1 MTLSLER
8 PLVSVVMANHNG
20 ARFLAEA
27 LRSALAQ
34 SLAAIEVVL
43 ADDGSTDDSLTIAR
57 AIAAED
63 RRLVI
68 LPPALQGGPGA
79 ARNRALAAARGH
91 WIAVMDSDDLM
102 HPERLARLLEVAEQ
116 TGCDILADDMLA
128 FFADGSAPR
137 PLLRGRLALPVEIDL
152 ATYVRANALFGRLPA
167 LGYLKPLV
175 RTALLRRSGI
185 RYDPALRIAEDY
197 DLVARLLAMGARFR
211 ILPELT
217 YFYRRHDASTSH
229 RLRRGDLT
237 AMLVSDSAFRA
248 AIGPQDAATEAAF
261 RHRRASIE
269 RALAYD
275 AILAALKAGDPA
287 TAFRE
292 AFRSP
297 GGAALLRLPLRD
309 RLTRMLVR
317 LRPVARPVAAP
328 APAPEGEA
336 RRRRVHVVS
345 RNRVTGRES
354 GSSAYLLG
362 LCGAMAEAG
371 HELHLTWPSPA
382 PLGRTPVLRLR
393 PEMAVFRSV
402 SMRGAWRVGRFLVAR
417 DPAIWAAAGLG
428 IADRLLRKAGLGLG
442 RLVRK
447 APYAV
452 AVPWRPE
459 DLLHVAARIRGEAD
473 VVVADYAFLT
483 PAFPYALSPAARR
496 IVVMHDLF
504 SSRAAQF
511 ARAGSMDSV
520 ALIDQASELRLLG
533 AADAVVAIQGE
544 EGAFIRQS
552 LPGRQVIVAPLAA
565 EPVAA
570 PQLGEGASLLFVGS
584 DTAPN
589 LDGLRWFLREV
600 LPRIRQ
606 AVPQAELHVAGK
618 AGPAIGP
625 LPEALAGAVRILGL
639 VPDLAPH
646 YRAAAVV
653 VSPLLVGSGLKV
665 KLVEA
670 LSQGKAVVATS
681 VTLQGVQEECAPAV
695 LPVDEARDFA
705 AEVVALLLDPVLRGE
720 RAAASLQVARERF
733 SAASCY
739 AGLLGYLATGRVED
753 AAAAPKQGGLSAA

>member
-1 MTLSLER
+1 MIPSPER

-43 ADDGSTDDSLTIAR
+43 ADDGSTDDSLAIAR
-57 AIAAED
+57 ALAAED
-63 RRLVI
+63 RRLIV
-68 LPPALQGGPGA
+68 LPPAPNGGPGA
-79 ARNRALAAARGH
+79 ARNRGLAAARGR

-137 PLLRGRLALPVEIDL
+137 PLLRGRLALPAEIDL

-167 LGYLKPLV
+167 LGYLKPLI

-237 AMLVSDSAFRA
+237 AMLASDSAFRA

-287 TAFRE
+287 AALRE
-292 AFRSP
+292 AIRSP

-309 RLTRMLVR
+309 RLARMLAR
-317 LRPVARPVAAP
+317 LRPVV

-336 RRRRVHVVS
+336 RRLRVHVVS

-362 LCGAMAEAG
+362 LCGAMAAAG

-393 PEMAVFRSV
+393 PEMALFRSI
-402 SMRGAWRVGRFLVAR
+402 SMRGTWRMGPFLLAR
-417 DPAIWAAAGLG
+417 DPKIWVAAGLG
-428 IADRLLRKAGLGLG
+428 IADRLLHRAGLGLG
-442 RLVRK
+442 GLARK

-452 AVPWRPE
+452 AVPWQTE
-459 DLLHVAARIRGEAD
+459 DLLHVATRIRGAAD

-511 ARAGSMDSV
+511 ARAGTQDSV
-520 ALIDQASELRLLG
+520 ALLDQASELRLLG

-544 EGAFIRQS
+544 EGAFIRQA

-570 PQLGEGASLLFVGS
+570 PQPGEGAGLLFVGS

-606 AVPQAELHVAGK
+606 AVPEVVLEVAGK

-625 LPEALAGAVRILGL
+625 LPEALAGTVRILGL

-681 VTLQGVQEECAPAV
+681 VTLQGVQEACAPAV
-695 LPVDEARDFA
+695 LPVDATDDFA
-705 AEVVALLLDPVLRGE
+705 AEIVALLRDPELRAE

-733 SAASCY
+733 SAAACY
-739 AGLLGYLATGRVED
+739 AGLLGYLATGQAEE
-753 AAAAPKQGGLSAA
+753 AAPPAPRRAHGRVSAA